1 MTYIKSLFVL
11 NYNNIIFINHE
22 FSKKNI
28 NIAKKR
34 KSIFMRIA
42 SYNPQ
47 EKNILLYQETYTHTN
62 ATRTYYYII

>member
-1 MTYIKSLFVL
+1 MTYIKALFVL
-11 NYNNIIFINHE
+11 NHNIIFINHE

-34 KSIFMRIA
+34 KSIFMRIT

-47 EKNILLYQETYTHTN
+47 EKSILLCQETYAYKHYT
-62 ATRTYYYII
+62 

>member
-1 MTYIKSLFVL
+1 MKALFVQ

-28 NIAKKR
+28 KIAKKR

-47 EKNILLYQETYTHTN
+47 EKSILLYEETYTYKHYT
-62 ATRTYYYII
+62 